1 MLKNKLNQLNNLI
14 QRGTFEQINIFIQK
28 NILIISLIQLA
39 IQVPFSCIILYRT
52 SSLPMTTITQTIEP
66 NMTEIKRMVVD
77 ETQDRLNDNVLVF
90 REMTI
95 KNAKQYKD
103 YTEKLVEEFR
113 GLKNKQAENE
123 LEIKRIKRMLR

>member
-1 MLKNKLNQLNNLI
+1 MLKEKLEQLNDFI
-14 QRGTFEQINIFIQK
+14 QKGKFEQVNIFIQK

-39 IQVPFSCIILYRT
+39 IQVPFSCIVLYRT
-52 SSLPMTTITQTIEP
+52 SSLPSTTITQTIEP
-66 NMTEIKRMVVD
+66 NMTEIKQMIVD